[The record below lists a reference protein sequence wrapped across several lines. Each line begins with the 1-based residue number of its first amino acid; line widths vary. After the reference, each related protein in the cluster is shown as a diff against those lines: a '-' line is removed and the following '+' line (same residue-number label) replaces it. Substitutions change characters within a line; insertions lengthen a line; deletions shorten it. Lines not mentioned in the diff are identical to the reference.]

1 MRHTKHL
8 LLLLAALWIV
18 GCGSQTQKP
27 ESTNEANETI
37 SVETTADTAAHPD
50 INLMG
55 LEKGV
60 HIVRHST
67 EADGRIWKNEY
78 VFDRD
83 GMLETFQSWV
93 DDEPL
98 YDWQRGR
105 DSEPAT
111 DLIAPETVNDTTRE
125 VEYY

>member
-8 LLLLAALWIV
+8 LLLLTIFWLA
-18 GCGSQTQKP
+18 GCGSQTQKQ
-27 ESTNEANETI
+27 EATTVANDTI
-37 SVETTADTAAHPD
+37 AAETTADTLAQPN
-50 INLMG
+50 ITLMG
-55 LEKGV
+55 LQKGV

-67 EADGRIWKNEY
+67 EADGKIWKNEY
-78 VFDRD
+78 VFDHD

-111 DLIAPETVNDTTRE
+111 DLIVPESLNDTTRE
-125 VEYY
+125 IEYY

>member
-8 LLLLAALWIV
+8 LLLFAALWLMS
-18 GCGSQTQKP
+18 CGSQTQKQ
-27 ESTNEANETI
+27 EITTVANDTI
-37 SVETTADTAAHPD
+37 AAETTADTLTQPD
-50 INLMG
+50 ITLMG
-55 LEKGV
+55 LQKGV

-78 VFDRD
+78 VFDRE

-98 YDWQRGR
+98 YEWQRGR

>member
-8 LLLLAALWIV
+8 LLLLAIFWLA
-18 GCGSQTQKP
+18 GCGSQTQKQ
-27 ESTNEANETI
+27 EATTVANDTI
-37 SVETTADTAAHPD
+37 AAETTADTLAQPN
-50 INLMG
+50 ITLMG
-55 LEKGV
+55 LQKGV

-67 EADGRIWKNEY
+67 EADGKIWKNEY
-78 VFDRD
+78 VFDHD

-111 DLIAPETVNDTTRE
+111 DLIVPESLNDTTRE
-125 VEYY
+125 IEYY

>member
-8 LLLLAALWIV
+8 LLLLAIFWLA
-18 GCGSQTQKP
+18 GCGSQTQKQ
-27 ESTNEANETI
+27 EATTVANDTI
-37 SVETTADTAAHPD
+37 AAETTADTLAQPD
-50 INLMG
+50 ITLMG
-55 LEKGV
+55 LQKGV

-67 EADGRIWKNEY
+67 EADGKIWKNEY
-78 VFDRD
+78 VFDHD

-111 DLIAPETVNDTTRE
+111 DLIVPESLNDTTRE
-125 VEYY
+125 IEYY

>member
-8 LLLLAALWIV
+8 LLLLAIFWLA
-18 GCGSQTQKP
+18 GCGSQTQKQ
-27 ESTNEANETI
+27 EATTVANDTI
-37 SVETTADTAAHPD
+37 AAETTADALTQPD
-50 INLMG
+50 IALMG
-55 LEKGV
+55 LQKGV

-67 EADGRIWKNEY
+67 EADGKTWKNEY
-78 VFDRD
+78 VFDHD

>member
-37 SVETTADTAAHPD
+37 SVETTADTAVQPD

-105 DSEPAT
+105 DSEPAS
-111 DLIAPETVNDTTRE
+111 DLIVPETANDTTRE
-125 VEYY
+125 IEYY